1 MVLGCVL
8 AIAAATPQGCPMN
21 TISNLD
27 SLRALNGLNQANAK
41 ISQASE
47 RISTG
52 FRINRSADDPAG
64 MLVANKLKTQIGSFN
79 SVLRNVAQGSAVTQT
94 IDTSLSEIVDILGYM
109 REAAVAAESDTLSTA
124 ERVAY
129 KDEIDAYVTAIDT
142 LSDNATWNGTS
153 VMSSATTMNIQ
164 TGVSSGD
171 SITLTFDEINSDSL
185 SIDSL
190 AVSTTALAGT
200 AVDAIDDALDTVNTY
215 QAYIGS
221 MSNVMDS
228 QYNVANNTIIN
239 YSVAYGT
246 IMNAD
251 YAAETANLAAAQ
263 IQHDAAAAMLLQ
275 GNELNR
281 AFVDYLLSSVSD

>member
-1 MVLGCVL
+1 M
-8 AIAAATPQGCPMN
+8 T

-52 FRINRSADDPAG
+52 LRINRSSDDPG
-64 MLVANKLKTQIGSFN
+64 GLTVANELKTQIGSFN
-79 SVLRNVAQGSAVTQT
+79 AVLRNVSQGSAVTQT
-94 IDTSLSEIVDILGYM
+94 IDTALSEIVDILGYM
-109 REAAVAAESDTLSTA
+109 REAAVAAESSTLSTA
-124 ERVAY
+124 ERTAY
-129 KDEIDAYVTAIDT
+129 QDEIDAYVSTIDT
-142 LSDNATWNGTS
+142 ISANATWNGTS
-153 VMSSATTMNIQ
+153 VMSSASTMNIQ
-164 TGVSSGD
+164 TGVNSGD
-171 SITLTFDEINSDSL
+171 TTTLSFDEISSDIL
-185 SIDSL
+185 AIDSL
-190 AVSTTALAGT
+190 DMSAAASAST

-221 MSNVMDS
+221 MTNVMDS
-228 QYNVANNTIIN
+228 QYNVANNTITN

-263 IQHDAAAAMLLQ
+263 IQRDGAAAMMIQ

-281 AFVDYLLSSVSD
+281 AFVDYLLNSSSD